1 MGLRLGCGGE
11 TATQAGMTRSHPT
24 DTELT
29 STLLALLA
37 ERGDGKSICPSEA
50 PRRLL
55 GESGPWRSHLK
66 RVRSIAQRLAKDGK
80 VVILRHGK
88 PIGDG
93 PVKGVIRLARGP
105 LFDSPD
111 GA

>member
-1 MGLRLGCGGE
+1 MS
-11 TATQAGMTRSHPT
+11 RSTPT
-24 DTELT
+24 DAELT

-37 ERGDGKSICPSEA
+37 ERSDGKSICPSEV

-55 GESGPWRSHLK
+55 GEAGPWRGHLK
-66 RVRSIAQRLAKDGK
+66 RVRAIAQTLAKDGL
-80 VVILRHGK
+80 VVILRHGT

-105 LFDSPD
+105 RFENPDSAPS
-111 GA
+111 AE